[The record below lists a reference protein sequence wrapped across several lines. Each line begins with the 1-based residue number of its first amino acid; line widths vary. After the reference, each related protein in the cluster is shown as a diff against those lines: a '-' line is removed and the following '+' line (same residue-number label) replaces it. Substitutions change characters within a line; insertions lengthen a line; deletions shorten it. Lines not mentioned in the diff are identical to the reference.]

1 MATKNTNEQIE
12 RKKALV
18 EPTKPKKGSPES
30 KPAPYTPPQKQ
41 KKLGKKFFMIN
52 YLVHINVNS

>member
-18 EPTKPKKGSPES
+18 EPTKPKKGSPEP

-41 KKLGKKFFMIN
+41 KKTGQKIL
-52 YLVHINVNS
+52 HD